1 MNLATFIG
9 ASVVAR
15 AMRFFLVA
23 GLLYYYG
30 EPIRAFIE
38 KRLMLVTTVVVVSI
52 IAGFVILKYLM

>member
-1 MNLATFIG
+1 MDLLSFFA

-23 GLLYYYG
+23 GLLYFFG

-38 KRLMLVTTVVVVSI
+38 KRLTLVTT
-52 IAGFVILKYLM
+52 AFVIALIGGFIVVKYLI